1 MPFDYQAALIIVNEV
16 STELDGTSEDVEP
29 EEEFASKIP
38 LKWFKRK
45 KRSVDGTLIL
55 QNSTDAAVNS
65 SILQT
70 VTPVGNELSSIGTTE
85 DVTADHEENY
95 QSISLD
101 LATRKLNVT
110 TNTNSV
116 NNYEITSLPF
126 DSSSIDLEVNA
137 SINQGMNSTA
147 STHRE
152 SIKLRTTSTTPTLEE
167 SSISFKFSYGLSP
180 QTTPQS
186 KPESSSSEIFLTE
199 SRAHQ
204 NISAPDIYSS
214 EHSTVYSSKRS
225 NSSNIED
232 EFIDATST
240 ELSSFTADATVS
252 MGNSYKMHS
261 STGFSDSVT
270 TAIAIDTRN
279 DVVNSTV
286 NDLESVSLTKSTSSP
301 QTASVSTIAQD
312 SPTLQTNDEVAI
324 SPHYE
329 TNENSL
335 KTITYSS
342 TVIGTS
348 VDNGSNDITSTF
360 QNIPTA
366 NAYAASFTEN
376 NNPLTTTS
384 VSDIANN
391 INKKTALI
399 GIPSE
404 FYTSTKLSTDGELTN
419 ESIFKSDEPHNW
431 TVSSPTE
438 TANTQAEFTPISP
451 QNTNPTNIL
460 VSVSVNHINVA
471 TSPTISKASV
481 TPLEL
486 ETTTVHLPDKSI
498 TSSSQ
503 TESNDSVITLTSQL
517 THNSLTESKLTES
530 TTESLTENKLTES
543 TTEIIISDKTSET
556 PIYSSEIGSTS
567 MENIFM
573 TDDNIL
579 IKTDDSNDILTRD
592 SMWLTSTNLNGDS
605 STNGVSLHKDIGF
618 QSTQTLEATK
628 ELTYDKST
636 VQTTPAY
643 KTEIDLTATTSPD
656 LGVKYDPNTA
666 KTETESATVLETATI
681 KLIGNST
688 FSLSDMETT
697 DQVETTHTDEKSTA
711 LENALEMKTNTYSV
725 LEVSTIQHQYVSSN
739 GTTPTEGD
747 NSTKTTN
754 LDQRSNSV
762 EFTSM
767 HEHSSQQYNTFSN
780 AETSHTLTTS
790 SQLANV
796 TTENQA
802 LYTTTPVNN
811 VSFQTDLQTSA
822 EITLEKKKATEII
835 TAAKAATA
843 TTAAIVTKAAAE
855 EATTETTV
863 EVTPIGKTSAGVETE
878 VTTMGTTMEET
889 EVATLDSTT
898 VVTSATKVVK
908 EATTAASTNITTT
921 TTATTTTVTEPLER
935 ASDMV
940 ETPAQAAITATESS
954 IATTTAE
961 SVEIATAATRITEPP
976 TAAVATTINTAA
988 TEPANAT
995 GEAPATASTTSVPIN
1010 ILSTVRTTITEPLDE
1025 ATTIITEQSTPLSSS
1040 PVLTTTTATTTR
1052 LIETS
1057 PLTTAKTTTAKA
1069 TSLVTHLLKS
1079 AATTELRPP
1088 PQPDS
1093 TTCNTTAI
1101 RTELTSATR
1110 LEPTMPDATTA
1121 AEPRPETGVTAADT
1135 QVTTTILETKADPD
1149 PQPQSAT
1156 TTTATTTLAIAGD
1169 LQTTA
1174 TTLAVA
1180 ATTLLATATDAQ
1192 TTAKA
1197 TLAIAASTILAAA
1210 AAEDTQPIETTLA
1223 TIAEPQSTT
1232 AEPQSTTAEPQ
1243 STTAEPQSTTA

>member
-1 MPFDYQAALIIVNEV
+1 MAQDADDLLLYILQCVGVMIIGNEV

-29 EEEFASKIP
+29 EEEFPSKIP

-55 QNSTDAAVNS
+55 QNSTYAAVNS
-65 SILQT
+65 SVLQT
-70 VTPVGNELSSIGTTE
+70 VTPAGNELSSIGTTE
-85 DVTADHEENY
+85 DVTVDHEENY

-101 LATRKLNVT
+101 LATRELNVT
-110 TNTNSV
+110 LNINSV
-116 NNYEITSLPF
+116 NNYEITSLSF

-167 SSISFKFSYGLSP
+167 SSISSKFSYGLSP

-186 KPESSSSEIFLTE
+186 KSESSSSETFLTE
-199 SRAHQ
+199 SSAYK

-225 NSSNIED
+225 NSSDIED

-240 ELSSFTADATVS
+240 KSSRFTADSTVS
-252 MGNSYKMHS
+252 MGNSHKIHS

-270 TAIAIDTRN
+270 TDIALDTRN

-286 NDLESVSLTKSTSSP
+286 NDLESVSLTKPTSSP

-324 SPHYE
+324 SSRYE

-348 VDNGSNDITSTF
+348 VDNGSNNITSTF
-360 QNIPTA
+360 QNIPTS
-366 NAYAASFTEN
+366 NTYTASFTEN

-384 VSDIANN
+384 VSDIASN
-391 INKKTALI
+391 INKMTASI
-399 GIPSE
+399 GTPSE

-419 ESIFKSDEPHNW
+419 ESIFKSDEPHDW
-431 TVSSPTE
+431 TVSSSTE
-438 TANTQAEFTPISP
+438 TASTQAKFTPIFP

-460 VSVSVNHINVA
+460 VSVSANHINVA

-498 TSSSQ
+498 TSSLQ
-503 TESNDSVITLTSQL
+503 TESNDNTITLTSQF
-517 THNSLTESKLTES
+517 TPNSLTESKLTES
-530 TTESLTENKLTES
+530 P
-543 TTEIIISDKTSET
+543 TEIIISDKTSET

-567 MENIFM
+567 MENILM

-605 STNGVSLHKDIGF
+605 STTGVSLHKDIGF
-618 QSTQTLEATK
+618 QSAQTLETTK

-643 KTEIDLTATTSPD
+643 KTEMDLTATTSPD
-656 LGVKYDPNTA
+656 LGLKYDPNTA
-666 KTETESATVLETATI
+666 KPETESATVLETATI

-697 DQVETTHTDEKSTA
+697 DQVETTHIA

-725 LEVSTIQHQYVSSN
+725 LEVSTNQHQYVSSN

-754 LDQRSNSV
+754 LNQRSNSV
-762 EFTSM
+762 EVTSM
-767 HEHSSQQYNTFSN
+767 HDHSSQQHNAFNS

-790 SQLANV
+790 TQLAIV

-802 LYTTTPVNN
+802 LYTTTP
-811 VSFQTDLQTSA
+811 
-822 EITLEKKKATEII
+822 
-835 TAAKAATA
+835 
-843 TTAAIVTKAAAE
+843 
-855 EATTETTV
+855 
-863 EVTPIGKTSAGVETE
+863 
-878 VTTMGTTMEET
+878 
-889 EVATLDSTT
+889 
-898 VVTSATKVVK
+898 
-908 EATTAASTNITTT
+908 
-921 TTATTTTVTEPLER
+921 
-935 ASDMV
+935 
-940 ETPAQAAITATESS
+940 
-954 IATTTAE
+954 
-961 SVEIATAATRITEPP
+961 
-976 TAAVATTINTAA
+976 
-988 TEPANAT
+988 
-995 GEAPATASTTSVPIN
+995 
-1010 ILSTVRTTITEPLDE
+1010 
-1025 ATTIITEQSTPLSSS
+1025 
-1040 PVLTTTTATTTR
+1040 
-1052 LIETS
+1052 
-1057 PLTTAKTTTAKA
+1057 
-1069 TSLVTHLLKS
+1069 
-1079 AATTELRPP
+1079 
-1088 PQPDS
+1088 
-1093 TTCNTTAI
+1093 
-1101 RTELTSATR
+1101 
-1110 LEPTMPDATTA
+1110 
-1121 AEPRPETGVTAADT
+1121 
-1135 QVTTTILETKADPD
+1135 
-1149 PQPQSAT
+1149 
-1156 TTTATTTLAIAGD
+1156 
-1169 LQTTA
+1169 
-1174 TTLAVA
+1174 
-1180 ATTLLATATDAQ
+1180 
-1192 TTAKA
+1192 
-1197 TLAIAASTILAAA
+1197 
-1210 AAEDTQPIETTLA
+1210 
-1223 TIAEPQSTT
+1223 
-1232 AEPQSTTAEPQ
+1232 
-1243 STTAEPQSTTA
+1243 